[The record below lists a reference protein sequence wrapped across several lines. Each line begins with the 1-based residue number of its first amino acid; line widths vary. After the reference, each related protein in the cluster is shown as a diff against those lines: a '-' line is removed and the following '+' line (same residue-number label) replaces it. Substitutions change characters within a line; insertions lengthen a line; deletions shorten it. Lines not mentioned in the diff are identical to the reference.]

1 MNLVFE
7 NKIKQLNLYIDSGN
21 VDHESDRVCVSPFA
35 NRLNVLSNYQ
45 NRVHQKNTFDFIN
58 FNNSPFS
65 VNRYDIDSIPE
76 GVKYIIPVGVHQ
88 SPTHWAGYGPGQ
100 SSIFESINPLYLQ
113 HLREGR
119 AHILFDNSLE
129 GYEDIRLYDF
139 LHQQSIKYN
148 IPIKNIIYTSGNSE
162 LEVRVKEWEQKTGL
176 EGPIVFG
183 YTHFEFDMYFN
194 SQYFNDIGQFIPTYD
209 DHVKYKK
216 ANLPILKTYN
226 CLNRKPRQHR
236 IAFFN
241 QLFHAGMIPY
251 GLVSMNDWRNEINH
265 DLVKVDNYKPDR
277 DELEHSVQ
285 FTPMHWNNLGNLEN
299 SSDKINR
306 LNEKS
311 MLDSWITVVSEAQ
324 YEDKQGS
331 IFLSEKTFKPIAC
344 SHPFVILGAKGS
356 LKELHKLGYITFDN
370 LIDESYD
377 ELDSRERFE
386 ALIHIIRNLSDNPD
400 PLQWLGWCKD
410 RLIHNKKVLE
420 FNSIYNPPQGF
431 HLLYNLCKQK

>member
-7 NKIKQLNLYIDSGN
+7 NKDKQLNLYQGSGD
-21 VDHESDRVCVSPFA
+21 VVHESDTVCVSPFA

-58 FNNSPFS
+58 FNNTSFK
-65 VNRYDIDSIPE
+65 VNRYEIDNIPD
-76 GVKYIIPVGVHQ
+76 GIKYIIPVGVHQ
-88 SPTHWAGYGPGQ
+88 SPTYWAGYMPGQ
-100 SSIFESINPLYLQ
+100 TSIFELINPLYLE

-119 AHILFDNSLE
+119 AYLLFDNALE
-129 GYEDIRLYDF
+129 GYEDSRLYDF
-139 LHQQSIKYN
+139 FHKESIKYK

-162 LEVRVKEWEQKTGL
+162 LELRVEEWEQKTGFD
-176 EGPIVFG
+176 GPLVFG

-194 SQYFNDIGQFIPTYD
+194 AEYFNDIGQFIPSYND
-209 DHVKYKK
+209 QVEYKK
-216 ANLPILKTYN
+216 ANLPIIKTYN

-241 QLFHAGMIPY
+241 QLFHSGMLSY
-251 GLVSMNDWRNEINH
+251 GLVSMNDWRESISN
-265 DLVKVDNYKPDR
+265 DRVKVDDYIPNI
-277 DELEHSVQ
+277 DELDHSVQ
-285 FTPMHWNNLGNLEN
+285 FTPLHWDSVGNLDDP
-299 SSDKINR
+299 SHKINR

-311 MLDSWITVVSEAQ
+311 MLNSWITIVSEAQ

-356 LKELHKLGYITFDN
+356 LKELHKLGYATFDN

-377 ELDSRERFE
+377 ELDSKERFV
-386 ALIHIIRNLSDNPD
+386 AIVDIIRNLSDNPD
-400 PLQWLGWCKD
+400 PLQWMDWLKD
-410 RLIHNKKVLE
+410 RLIHNRKVLE

-431 HLLYNLCKQK
+431 HLLHKLCN